1 MPKILVFDLKSK
13 IAHFRLP
20 DTTVTH
26 GSYPFIPRTTL
37 HGLLA
42 SILGLKSLESP
53 VDLDR
58 KPEYEPEHFVG
69 IRLMAPVKS
78 AFQKLSMLGKGWAPS
93 GSAFNRPVSLEILVN
108 PHYRVFYKG
117 PYVKELETM
126 IEQRCSKYHTYMGSC
141 YCLVFPEYVDAV
153 EARKYDVSSEWIST
167 RTVVPSFVVDKLH
180 PQPGSEYARAGG
192 LHYRYLGGRQFSGT
206 LNMVY
211 EVCGNPLVF
220 KPNTRVIEERKDPAV
235 RFYEFEGGEIICMW

>member
-42 SILGLKSLESP
+42 SVLGLKSLESP
-53 VDLDR
+53 ANLDSQA
-58 KPEYEPEHFVG
+58 EYEPEHFVG

-78 AFQKLSMLGKGWAPS
+78 VFQKLSMLGKGWAPS

-108 PHYRVFYKG
+108 PHYRVFYEG
-117 PYVKELETM
+117 PYVRELETM
-126 IEQRCSKYHTYMGSC
+126 IKQRRSKYHTYMGSC

-153 EARKYDVSSEWIST
+153 EAREYHIPPGWIST
-167 RTVVPSFVVDKLH
+167 RTVVPSFVIDKLD

-211 EVCGNPLVF
+211 EIRGNPLVF
-220 KPNTRVIEERKDPAV
+220 KPYKRMIEKGQTPVA
-235 RFYEFEGGEIICMW
+235 RFYEFKGGEIICMW